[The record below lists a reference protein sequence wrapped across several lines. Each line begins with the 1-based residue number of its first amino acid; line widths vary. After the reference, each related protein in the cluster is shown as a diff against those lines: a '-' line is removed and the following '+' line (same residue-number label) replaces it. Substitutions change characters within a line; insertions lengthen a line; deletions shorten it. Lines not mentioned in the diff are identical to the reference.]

1 MAANPEEIQKNL
13 EGDLK
18 KRIARF
24 LPKQKVTAIVE
35 PGWGTPEGY
44 LFEMASRQKVD
55 LIVVGTHQR
64 QGLGRVLLGSVSR
77 AVLHHA
83 KVSVAVVPP
92 AKTATLELSSMKTK
106 TSTQSRRARVR
117 PRRILVPVDFSDS
130 SARALRHAAKRAA
143 ESGGSLI
150 IIYVVPADYG
160 WLGFGRDELRDLDR
174 SLQRQA
180 ADRLRAFADENVGEN
195 VPADMEVRVG
205 QPAEEIVAAA
215 RESKCDSIMLS
226 TRGLTGLDRYLIGSV
241 ADRVARLSTLPGR
254 SRASGQTFAR
264 SKTKAASCIA
274 I

>member
-1 MAANPEEIQKNL
+1 
-13 EGDLK
+13 
-18 KRIARF
+18 
-24 LPKQKVTAIVE
+24 
-35 PGWGTPEGY
+35 
-44 LFEMASRQKVD
+44 
-55 LIVVGTHQR
+55 
-64 QGLGRVLLGSVSR
+64 
-77 AVLHHA
+77 
-83 KVSVAVVPP
+83 
-92 AKTATLELSSMKTK
+92 MKTK

-130 SARALRHAAKRAA
+130 SARALRHAANRAA

-160 WLGFGRDELRDLDR
+160 WLGFGRNELRDLDR

-226 TRGLTGLDRYLIGSV
+226 TRGLTGLDQVLDWQRRRSGRTV
-241 ADRVARLSTLPGR
+241 STLPGR
-254 SRASGQTFAR
+254 SRTPGQAFAR
-264 SKTKAASCIA
+264 SKTKAPCCVA